1 MLALILGVISV
12 LLLTKI
18 IFKSISIVF
27 KVLINVVVGIITLYI
42 FNAIFAGFGLEIII
56 NPVTSFLVGFF
67 GLPAV
72 IVLVILKVFL

>member
-1 MLALILGVISV
+1 MLALILGIISV

-27 KVLINVVVGIITLYI
+27 KVLINIVVGIVTLFI
-42 FNAIFAGFGLEIII
+42 FNAVFSGFGLAIII
-56 NPVTSFLVGFF
+56 NPITSFLVGFF

-72 IVLVILKVFL
+72 VVLVILKVFL